1 MPEVSKQLLLENILR
16 QNLFS
21 PETCF
26 MMFLREEENSD
37 LALENGWIITKT
49 RLSGE
54 ECCKNSFMSMRSN
67 FHLYDPNVTA
77 VKWYC
82 KNNDNYIDR
91 NSKSCNGKNLS
102 WILVGACTH
111 CFVWVCLP
119 NVIDSENALLS

>member
-77 VKWYC
+77 AK
-82 KNNDNYIDR
+82 
-91 NSKSCNGKNLS
+91 
-102 WILVGACTH
+102 
-111 CFVWVCLP
+111 
-119 NVIDSENALLS
+119 